1 MRYKS
6 LILVCTLLVGS
17 VASSALDERSFE
29 EASFP
34 GAETPAGKMLEKRIM
49 AQALIDHGMDTSSP
63 EAILVGVRIL
73 HENPVVN
80 AQNAADQKS
89 SEDQIQELKGLVE
102 KAVEM
107 RPDDKILA
115 ELASR
120 IGSELEEKTR
130 GLAGGPKRWTVNI
143 KKGEYYLL
151 DPRLVYDVQQE
162 AIVSARVVASAENPQ
177 ERDATVGITVARD
190 GSAKSL
196 YTRSVAKNKT
206 QVRWNSGPYK
216 AGWYVKIH
224 HLSGPDETNVVIET
238 N

>member
-17 VASSALDERSFE
+17 VASSALDERPFE

-130 GLAGGPKRWTVNI
+130 GLAGDSPWYSLLRLCRRCGRGTWRSSDQLHVQMPERSSGRYSADSRRESPSRFSAARRVTTV
-143 KKGEYYLL
+143 
-151 DPRLVYDVQQE
+151 R
-162 AIVSARVVASAENPQ
+162 
-177 ERDATVGITVARD
+177 
-190 GSAKSL
+190 
-196 YTRSVAKNKT
+196 
-206 QVRWNSGPYK
+206 
-216 AGWYVKIH
+216 
-224 HLSGPDETNVVIET
+224 
-238 N
+238 

>member
-17 VASSALDERSFE
+17 VASSKLDERPFE
-29 EASFP
+29 EDTFP

-49 AQALIDHGMDTSSP
+49 AQALIDHGVATSAP
-63 EAILVGVRIL
+63 EAILVGVQIL
-73 HENPVVN
+73 HQNPVVS
-80 AQNAADQKS
+80 AQDASDQKS
-89 SEDQIQELKGLVE
+89 SEDQNLELKGLVE

-120 IGSELEEKTR
+120 VGSELEEKSR

-162 AIVSARVVASAENPQ
+162 AIVSARVVAAADKAE
-177 ERDATVGITVARD
+177 ERDSTVGITVARD
-190 GSAKSL
+190 GSGKAI
-196 YTRSVAKNKT
+196 YTRSVAKQKT
-206 QVRWNSGPYK
+206 LVRWNSGPYK

-224 HLSGPDETNVVIET
+224 NLSGPEVATVVIET